1 MASGLIFITGATG
14 FIGSATALAALK
26 AGYKLRVCLRKP
38 SEALEAALSE
48 YSQNVE
54 YVIVPDIT
62 DETAFKGK
70 LDGADYVLH
79 LASPLTHGIEK
90 ESYFGP
96 AVKGT
101 TAVLKEATRV
111 PSIKK
116 VVVTSSIAALIP
128 LNGIPQGGVIK
139 GQFFNIISWLPA
151 GYWQI
156 TMLTIICFTEDNDW
170 DFNVD
175 ETADFTD
182 PSNPAGTPMRLY
194 CASKLLANNATWKFW
209 KTAKPHFALV
219 SIHPSFVFGHN
230 LVQTSAEQISSS
242 SNGLLWQT
250 IMTGTPVGSVTGVHI
265 QDVAEAH
272 VKALSPEIADGSKYL
287 ISGNKATWGDVA
299 QIVKKH
305 YPNVGAQISTDIEGS
320 SWPTDTTKAE
330 KDLKIEWRSLEQMV
344 REVVDQQLS
353 FVNH

>member
-1 MASGLIFITGATG
+1 MAAGLIFITGASG

-26 AGYKLRVCLRKP
+26 AGYRLRVCLRKP
-38 SEALEAALSE
+38 SETLEAALSE
-48 YSQNVE
+48 YSQNIE

-62 DETAFKGK
+62 DEAAFKGK

-101 TAVLKEATRV
+101 NAVLNEATRV

-128 LNGIPQGGVIK
+128 LNGIPEGGVIK
-139 GQFFNIISWLPA
+139 
-151 GYWQI
+151 
-156 TMLTIICFTEDNDW
+156 EDNDW
-170 DFNVD
+170 DFSVD
-175 ETADFTD
+175 EAADFTD
-182 PSNPAGTPMRLY
+182 PSNPAGTAMRLY
-194 CASKLLANNATWKFW
+194 RASKLLANNASWELW
-209 KTAKPHFALV
+209 KTAKPHYALV
-219 SIHPSFVFGHN
+219 TIHPSFVFGQN

-242 SNGLLWQT
+242 SNGLLWGT
-250 IMTGTPVGSVTGVHI
+250 IMTGTPSGSVTGVHI

-272 VKALSPEIADGSKYL
+272 VKALNPEIADGSKYL

-299 QIVKKH
+299 HIVKKH
-305 YPNVGAQISTDIEGS
+305 YPNLGAKISADIEGS
-320 SWPTDTTKAE
+320 SSPTDTTKAE

-344 REVVDQQLS
+344 REVVDQQLG